1 MGNPV
6 ASKTVKKNRLL
17 RGAVVVGICLILW
30 FLPPVGTLSPQAMHL
45 VATFIATVL
54 GLILQPLP
62 MGAIVISAIA
72 LTTIT
77 QTLPI
82 GVGMA
87 GFSDPLVW
95 LIVCAFMFSR
105 GFIKTG
111 LGRRIAFMLVRAF
124 GKSTLGLGY
133 AISMAD
139 TIIAPATP
147 SNTARSGGIL
157 FPIVRSLR
165 VAWARRRRRTA
176 PVHRSR
182 C

>member
-1 MGNPV
+1 MLIEHRREAARRKEVWLAIQDKPTPAYTDYRIRADIIEQIKEAQHMGNPV

-82 GVGMA
+82 GV
-87 GFSDPLVW
+87 
-95 LIVCAFMFSR
+95 R
-105 GFIKTG
+105 
-111 LGRRIAFMLVRAF
+111 
-124 GKSTLGLGY
+124 
-133 AISMAD
+133 
-139 TIIAPATP
+139 PA
-147 SNTARSGGIL
+147 
-157 FPIVRSLR
+157 
-165 VAWARRRRRTA
+165 
-176 PVHRSR
+176 
-182 C
+182 

>member
-1 MGNPV
+1 
-6 ASKTVKKNRLL
+6 
-17 RGAVVVGICLILW
+17 
-30 FLPPVGTLSPQAMHL
+30 
-45 VATFIATVL
+45 
-54 GLILQPLP
+54 
-62 MGAIVISAIA
+62 
-72 LTTIT
+72 
-77 QTLPI
+77 
-82 GVGMA
+82 MA

-157 FPIVRSLR
+157 FPIVRSLAVSLGSEPGSAAQR
-165 VAWARRRRRTA
+165 VGAFLMFNEFQTTLITSAFFLTGTA
-176 PVHRSR
+176 GNAMVVKLA
-182 C
+182 